1 MVFSQYVI
9 DAFSSANQFGSEHNY
24 NASRLLVDAA
34 TNTEDSYDAHILKTV
49 GGVLSMSYNSDKQE
63 FLPLVVWHDGQ
74 RSFSIVDIKQ
84 EDIEILEKT
93 VDIVGASWIRAQLS
107 HVIWCLSNNYR
118 FAQQAVD
125 SYLALFD
132 ETFDPSHWV
141 DCYDAVRCAYH
152 IASSLGK
159 TADTFKRTLDAVNQ
173 KLEFMNGTDPLFLS
187 LSLIKLVIK
196 DVPSTQ
202 AEKHLQIVTKLAEKN
217 LVADNPNTSL
227 ADETYTVQELLL
239 RRLNKAD
246 DRKVAKGRYALY
258 YEKQAEA
265 LSAKNDYFRA
275 VIMLKKACVLYGDID
290 RSKVLDL
297 RLKLESFQRESLKYM
312 QSVPFE
318 INVKPIYESIE
329 KLFDGL
335 SQKEALVQLSRLI
348 SFYKVDEVKT
358 QLFKEQKEFV
368 FSSLFSSSLMNENG
382 QTVQELPPL
391 SEAEA
396 NSNPELL
403 HKHLVRH
410 VSKRQSI
417 SGSVILGIA
426 FDFVQKTGP
435 FPEDIFDFL
444 VNNNAI
450 IPEGREDIIRE
461 GLNLSLTGK
470 LYAGMH
476 ILLPQTENIFR
487 NLVKMCGDTVT
498 FLKEDGTEE
507 YKPLSQL
514 FKSEKLRDCY
524 SEDIIF
530 TFQSVMDEPI
540 GENLR
545 NLNAHGVLEPQ
556 KGNGDAALY
565 FLCLLIKL
573 LAMYSVDARPILKS
587 LVERDPKDKS
597 T

>member
-1 MVFSQYVI
+1 M
-9 DAFSSANQFGSEHNY
+9 
-24 NASRLLVDAA
+24 
-34 TNTEDSYDAHILKTV
+34 
-49 GGVLSMSYNSDKQE
+49 
-63 FLPLVVWHDGQ
+63 
-74 RSFSIVDIKQ
+74 
-84 EDIEILEKT
+84 
-93 VDIVGASWIRAQLS
+93 
-107 HVIWCLSNNYR
+107 
-118 FAQQAVD
+118 
-125 SYLALFD
+125 
-132 ETFDPSHWV
+132 
-141 DCYDAVRCAYH
+141 
-152 IASSLGK
+152 
-159 TADTFKRTLDAVNQ
+159 
-173 KLEFMNGTDPLFLS
+173 
-187 LSLIKLVIK
+187 
-196 DVPSTQ
+196 
-202 AEKHLQIVTKLAEKN
+202 
-217 LVADNPNTSL
+217 
-227 ADETYTVQELLL
+227 
-239 RRLNKAD
+239 
-246 DRKVAKGRYALY
+246 
-258 YEKQAEA
+258 
-265 LSAKNDYFRA
+265 
-275 VIMLKKACVLYGDID
+275 
-290 RSKVLDL
+290 
-297 RLKLESFQRESLKYM
+297 
-312 QSVPFE
+312 
-318 INVKPIYESIE
+318 
-329 KLFDGL
+329 
-335 SQKEALVQLSRLI
+335 
-348 SFYKVDEVKT
+348 
-358 QLFKEQKEFV
+358 
-368 FSSLFSSSLMNENG
+368 
-382 QTVQELPPL
+382 
-391 SEAEA
+391 
-396 NSNPELL
+396 
-403 HKHLVRH
+403 
-410 VSKRQSI
+410 SKRQSI